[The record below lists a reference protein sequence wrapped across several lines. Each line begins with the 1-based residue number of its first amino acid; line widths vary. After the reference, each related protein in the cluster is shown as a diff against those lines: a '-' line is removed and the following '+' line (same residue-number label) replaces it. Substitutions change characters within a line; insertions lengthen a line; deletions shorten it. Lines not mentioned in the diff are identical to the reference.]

1 MMQDAREKALSKT
14 NIGAE
19 SMIAVARKI
28 LLSLIRETVS
38 LELPGGP
45 ELGARARTIMFLVA
59 LASETKGSHR
69 YSAVLTLTELPAGA
83 I

>member
-38 LELPGGP
+38 L
-45 ELGARARTIMFLVA
+45 
-59 LASETKGSHR
+59 
-69 YSAVLTLTELPAGA
+69 
-83 I
+83 